1 MLKIG
6 MQSNG
11 YKKLSSL
18 LKKPSFTTAEAT
30 SRGVSSSQLHYYAS
44 KGYIEKLSRAVYR
57 GNDLVRKEVPFEWED
72 LISTA
77 ESIPEGQICLISA
90 LALYDLTDEVPRQFW
105 IAIPHKRYA
114 PKRPKAKIVRMRDVA
129 TGSTKIKLGSA
140 QVLIFDRERTII
152 DSFRFLST
160 EIAIKA
166 LKRYLSGK
174 YGKPDFIKLRKY
186 SLKLKTSIDKY
197 VEAITT

>member
-1 MLKIG
+1 

-18 LKKPSFTTAEAT
+18 LKKPSFTTADA
-30 SRGVSSSQLHYYAS
+30 SCKGVGSSLLHYYAS
-44 KGYIEKLSRAVYR
+44 KGYIERLSRGVYR
-57 GNDLVRKEVPFEWED
+57 GNDSVRKEVPFEWED

-77 ESIPEGQICLISA
+77 ESIPDGQICLISA
-90 LALYDLTDEVPRQFW
+90 LALYNLTDEVPRQFW
-105 IAIPHKRYA
+105 IAIPHERYA
-114 PKRPKAKIVRMRDVA
+114 PRRPKAKIVRMRDVI
-129 TGSTKIKLGSA
+129 TGSAKIKLGSA
-140 QVLIFDRERTII
+140 NVRIFDKERTIV
-152 DSFRFLST
+152 DSFRFLSP

-174 YGKPDFIKLRKY
+174 HGKPDLIKLRKY
-186 SLKLKTSIDKY
+186 SLKLKTPIDKY